1 MKKLFNLFK
10 VWFKDV
16 DKKKLLAKILKMLPF
31 LKKMKSFNRADVYTL
46 ILGSGLLTG
55 GTLMNTEYQETVK
68 PKLDSIE
75 IVDSTTTIIN
85 GVEFIN

>member
-1 MKKLFNLFK
+1 MKKLFMKFK
-10 VWFKDV
+10 TWFKSV
-16 DKKKLLAKILKMLPF
+16 NKKNLLATILKLLPF
-31 LKKMKSFNRADVYTL
+31 LKKMKTFNRADVYTL

-55 GTLMNTEYQETVK
+55 GALLNTEYQETVK

-85 GVEFIN
+85 GVEFCN